1 VALISGVLRGL
12 SAVHQARSER
22 GELLGLVHRDVSPQN
37 ILCGVDGVARLADFG
52 LAKASGEVGLS
63 NTDDFKGKLTY
74 AAPEQ
79 VELLPLTYAA
89 DLYAVGVV
97 LWELAT
103 GERMYRERTA
113 PELIA
118 QLLQGKVVPPSQ
130 LAPSVPAAFDRV
142 VMHALARD
150 PAQRPASALV
160 MAAALEDS
168 LRPASL
174 EVTAS
179 WVCTLAA
186 ETLRAR
192 AQLVTDAESETTP
205 SQRQPALVSALLATQ
220 THGRDPAPAAASTR
234 GRAPRNVLVSV
245 AAMIAG
251 VVSTW
256 WVGQLLWPRN
266 QPSAA
271 SPPADEA
278 RESLSVSVPEVSV
291 PEGGAKGVGV
301 GGSAATPE
309 HSATQGAERLS
320 RDVRSRQRVGTR
332 SAPPAVV
339 HDCQPPY
346 SLDAEGIRHMKPG
359 CE

>member
-1 VALISGVLRGL
+1 
-12 SAVHQARSER
+12 
-22 GELLGLVHRDVSPQN
+22 
-37 ILCGVDGVARLADFG
+37 
-52 LAKASGEVGLS
+52 
-63 NTDDFKGKLTY
+63 
-74 AAPEQ
+74 PEQ

-130 LAPSVPAAFDRV
+130 HAPSVPAAFDRV

-179 WVCTLAA
+179 WICSLAA

-192 AQLVTDAESETTP
+192 AQLVTEAESETTP
-205 SQRQPALVSALLATQ
+205 SQRQPALVSELLSTQ
-220 THGRDPAPAAASTR
+220 RHGRDRAPAAASTR
-234 GRAPRNVLVSV
+234 GRALRNVLLSV
-245 AAMIAG
+245 AAVIAG
-251 VVSTW
+251 VISTW
-256 WVGQLLWPRN
+256 WVGQLLWPRLP
-266 QPSAA
+266 PSAA
-271 SPPADEA
+271 APAADEA
-278 RESLSVSVPEVSV
+278 RRALSASVPEVAAQEVAVQEVAVPAVAV
-291 PEGGAKGVGV
+291 PEVATGGVGV
-301 GGSAATPE
+301 GGSAATPGPA
-309 HSATQGAERLS
+309 ATQGAERLGGE
-320 RDVRSRQRVGTR
+320 VRSRERVGTR
-332 SAPPAVV
+332 GSPPAAVR
-339 HDCQPPY
+339 DCQPPY